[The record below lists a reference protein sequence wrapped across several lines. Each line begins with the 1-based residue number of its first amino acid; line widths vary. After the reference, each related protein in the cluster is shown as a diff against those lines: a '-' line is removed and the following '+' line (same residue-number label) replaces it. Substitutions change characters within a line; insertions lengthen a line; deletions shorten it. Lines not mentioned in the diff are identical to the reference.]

1 MALRRTSSHTGEQA
15 DLSPALLPIRRLIEA
30 EQRAF
35 IDGADGRPRAGYF
48 CAYTPPEILNAA
60 GLRHARLFKAGT
72 PEIVS
77 QGERYTQSVFC
88 DFSKSCIGAFDS

>member
-1 MALRRTSSHTGEQA
+1 MASPRASNHTREQA
-15 DLSPALLPIRRLIEA
+15 DLSPALLPIRALIEA
-30 EQRAF
+30 EQKAF
-35 IDGADGRPRAGYF
+35 IDGADGRKRAGYF

-77 QGERYTQSVFC
+77 
-88 DFSKSCIGAFDS
+88 